1 MIARFGVL
9 FALFL
14 GCAPIASAQHVIP
27 PVQLAYPSLNG
38 TWNMGAPFLGT
49 LTLTV
54 TPNGALRG
62 AYLSPLL
69 GDYADCRGEFRGAG
83 YFLTCQE
90 AGKDTVLF
98 SGAAEPMSFTVQG
111 SPSARMRGY
120 MYIVSISANLST
132 TPLNNIPYRATR

>member
-1 MIARFGVL
+1 MTGVTASGGGLWWRADFATEVAMIARFGVL

-54 TPNGALRG
+54 NPNGALRG

-69 GDYADCRGEFRGAG
+69 GYYADCRGEFRGAG
-83 YFLTCQE
+83 YFL
-90 AGKDTVLF
+90 
-98 SGAAEPMSFTVQG
+98 
-111 SPSARMRGY
+111 
-120 MYIVSISANLST
+120 
-132 TPLNNIPYRATR
+132 